1 MTDVLNCVL
10 YEAYIRFILF
20 ISSNCYHY
28 TYILEFVVLNIGHAR
43 NKQMLYDSRVC
54 VVYILFADFILLCN
68 LSKQIK
74 IEIFK

>member
-1 MTDVLNCVL
+1 MCYTKLIFTSYC
-10 YEAYIRFILF
+10 LF
-20 ISSNCYHY
+20 QVTVTT
-28 TYILEFVVLNIGHAR
+28 TYILEFVVLNIAHAR